1 MEGAGTDISG
11 YVIGVLSSYGL
22 AGLVMGA
29 MGWIIRA
36 LWKDNIFLRNT
47 LFETGNK
54 AIEANSAM
62 AQAVAQL
69 RTDILTSNAANGRQ
83 RGRGE

>member
-1 MEGAGTDISG
+1 MEGEANTIAT
-11 YVIGVLSSYGL
+11 YIVGVLQSYGL

-29 MGWIIRA
+29 MGFIIRA

-47 LFETGNK
+47 LFETGAK

-62 AQAVAQL
+62 AQAMQAL
-69 RTDILTSNAANGRQ
+69 RTDVLTTNAASGRG

>member
-1 MEGAGTDISG
+1 MEGDATTIAT
-11 YVIGVLSSYGL
+11 YVIGVLQAYGL

-69 RTDILTSNAANGRQ
+69 RTDILTANAANGRG
-83 RGRGE
+83 RARGE